1 MYALW
6 WIIRM
11 GIFDALFNQPG
22 NFPAARRFN
31 GDDQILIRSA
41 HQAPAD
47 AASIARRSLA
57 PRRWLSDLS
66 CPQAAIMSRP
76 RGVRTGEA

>member
-1 MYALW
+1 MDALW

-11 GIFDALFNQPG
+11 GIGDALFNQLG
-22 NFPAARRFN
+22 NFAAARRFN
-31 GDDQILIRSA
+31 GDDQIPIRSA
-41 HQAPAD
+41 HQAPAG

-57 PRRWLSDLS
+57 RIRWLSDFS
-66 CPQAAIMSRP
+66 CPQAAMMSRP